1 MIEADFGHMN
11 VFLDLDFLAS
21 LKLKQ
26 KFQTCWF
33 ENLYIIH
40 ISPAGTM
47 KSSHEDE
54 ENIQSSES
62 KATTVHEPASVTAT
76 VKTATSSTLT
86 SKHQLS

>member
-1 MIEADFGHMN
+1 
-11 VFLDLDFLAS
+11 
-21 LKLKQ
+21 
-26 KFQTCWF
+26 
-33 ENLYIIH
+33 
-40 ISPAGTM
+40 M

-54 ENIQSSES
+54 ENVQSPES